1 VNSLFDS
8 LQKIGN
14 KNINTTLFCVVYA
27 LRSIRVS
34 IPDDTLRDIDLL
46 IKIGRYNSRDEVIAK
61 ALNDLLNREF
71 VKINYVRYLA
81 KSY

>member
-1 VNSLFDS
+1 M
-8 LQKIGN
+8 
-14 KNINTTLFCVVYA
+14 TLCKKLEVKTLILPFFCVVYA

-71 VKINYVRYLA
+71 VKINYGRYLA
-81 KSY
+81 RSY

>member
-1 VNSLFDS
+1 
-8 LQKIGN
+8 
-14 KNINTTLFCVVYA
+14 VYA

-71 VKINYVRYLA
+71 VKINYGRYLA
-81 KSY
+81 RSY